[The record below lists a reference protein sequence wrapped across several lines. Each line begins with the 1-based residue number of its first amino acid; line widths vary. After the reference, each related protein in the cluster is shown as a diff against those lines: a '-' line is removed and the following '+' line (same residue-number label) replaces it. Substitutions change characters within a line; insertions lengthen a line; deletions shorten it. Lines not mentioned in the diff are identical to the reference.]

1 MKVNLSCGSCGTL
14 NFAGSLFCQK
24 CGSKLTADGKPEKK
38 GGLPKEVTK
47 SQPKTN
53 LWDKFAELYD
63 STGERRE
70 RYLDSTTND
79 AWEFLQR
86 VSTNIFEKF
95 IEDNKEDLNKQPYR
109 LIESLKNSY
118 SWSIAGGYWIWLSEQ
133 VYNNDKIK
141 PIKTY
146 DIEKLGKEWE
156 KLAFDDYSK
165 TYTDISLE
173 VKDGMNR
180 FLTYR
185 LNSFLDS
192 VPSAKDLTKEFVD
205 KLQTSLVYCV
215 IWGYIFGL
223 AESKYR
229 N

>member
-1 MKVNLSCGSCGTL
+1 MAS
-14 NFAGSLFCQK
+14 QK
-24 CGSKLTADGKPEKK
+24 KRGAPERSNKIS
-38 GGLPKEVTK
+38 T
-47 SQPKTN
+47 KTN

-109 LIESLKNSY
+109 LIESLK
-118 SWSIAGGYWIWLSEQ
+118 IVTAGQLLGGYWIWLSEQ

-180 FLTYR
+180 FF
-185 LNSFLDS
+185 NVS
-192 VPSAKDLTKEFVD
+192 VKF
-205 KLQTSLVYCV
+205 
-215 IWGYIFGL
+215 IF
-223 AESKYR
+223 R
-229 N
+229 